1 MECKAKHS
9 TAFLC
14 LRLSPAASM
23 LLRGPG
29 LLAQIPALGCF
40 AMASYY
46 LKYLYQRFCGS
57 IIFMLWFFFPFHKQ
71 QGFRHPNRLN
81 LRYSATPLPWEV
93 GLCTFFRNVL
103 VGNVVQNWMDFFYMQ
118 RFLEHT
124 DQNKAL
130 HFQRKLDR
138 KQQHFPFPWV
148 SLEHFWCVQ
157 TAFTKG
163 PGLEQKALKVNLKVR
178 ESHDPFMLSSFSGAL
193 IKL

>member
-1 MECKAKHS
+1 MEFKAKHS

-14 LRLSPAASM
+14 LRLSPTASM

-81 LRYSATPLPWEV
+81 LRNSATPLPWEV
-93 GLCTFFRNVL
+93 GLCTFFL
-103 VGNVVQNWMDFFYMQ
+103 EMFQLECGTELEG
-118 RFLEHT
+118 FL
-124 DQNKAL
+124 L
-130 HFQRKLDR
+130 HAKVSGIHWP
-138 KQQHFPFPWV
+138 KQSTPFPEEV
-148 SLEHFWCVQ
+148 RQKAAALPIFLGIFGTLLVHADSFYKRPSSGAE
-157 TAFTKG
+157 
-163 PGLEQKALKVNLKVR
+163 GLEGEFEGQR
-178 ESHDPFMLSSFSGAL
+178 TSWPFHA
-193 IKL
+193 KLVLWCTN

>member
-9 TAFLC
+9 TAFFC

-23 LLRGPG
+23 LLRG
-29 LLAQIPALGCF
+29 LLAQIPALSCF
-40 AMASYY
+40 AMASYH
-46 LKYLYQRFCGS
+46 LKYLS
-57 IIFMLWFFFPFHKQ
+57 KVLWEHHLHALIFFFHFISNRASGTPTIWIWETQ
-71 QGFRHPNRLN
+71 QLPP
-81 LRYSATPLPWEV
+81 LRSRPLY
-93 GLCTFFRNVL
+93 FFRNVS
-103 VGNVVQNWMDFFYMQ
+103 VGNVVQNWRDFFYMQ

-130 HFQRKLDR
+130 HFQRKSDR
-138 KQQHFPFPWV
+138 KQQHVPFSRV

-163 PGLEQKALKVNLKVR
+163 PALKQKALKVNLKVR
-178 ESHDPFMLSSFSGAL
+178 KPHDPFMLSSFPGAL